1 MYVIIFVAP
10 EHQKQRVLLLFHVF
24 GLCLMDPGSINMD
37 PFFIEFAQ
45 AGSELAPVQKH
56 PARWLARRVG

>member
-37 PFFIEFAQ
+37 PLFIEIAQ
-45 AGSELAPVQKH
+45 AGSAI
-56 PARWLARRVG
+56 

>member
-10 EHQKQRVLLLFHVF
+10 EHQKQRVLWLFHIF

-37 PFFIEFAQ
+37 PLFIEIAQ
-45 AGSELAPVQKH
+45 AGSAI
-56 PARWLARRVG
+56 